1 MKNKG
6 SKIGG
11 GNLLSLGLPSIFL
24 LCLFF
29 FLAGFFGSSL
39 FSQQEVSST
48 LRPQPR
54 ELEEEK
60 NQEFDVL
67 PHGKTG
73 EASLTRI
80 PFQILSWNPRALY
93 FPNFRH
99 CRTMPRHN
107 QNSKERPQT
116 IILSSTPWRNSR

>member
-6 SKIGG
+6 SKSGG
-11 GNLLSLGLPSIFL
+11 GNWLSLGLPSIFL

-39 FSQQEVSST
+39 FSQQDISST

-54 ELEEEK
+54 GLEEEN
-60 NQEFDVL
+60 NQEFDLL

-73 EASLTRI
+73 QASLTRI
-80 PFQILSWNPRALY
+80 PFQI
-93 FPNFRH
+93 
-99 CRTMPRHN
+99 
-107 QNSKERPQT
+107 
-116 IILSSTPWRNSR
+116 